1 MLLRCYVFFQSLLP
15 ILYFLLIKVSLN
27 PLLYSFVTSLSLSFC
42 FSSVK
47 LDGWRLFNK
56 IQSTLQIRDWNPII
70 KSATGGDLWEK
81 VFLKI
86 LQISQKKNTTCT
98 GNSKSGFFLRNLQN
112 FLGNLFWRTYA
123 NGYLENT
130 YANRKY
136 IFFYFIFTSDMMEK
150 NIS

>member
-1 MLLRCYVFFQSLLP
+1 MFFQSLFP
-15 ILYFLLIKVSLN
+15 ILYFLMIKVSLN

-70 KSATGGDLWEK
+70 KSAAGGDLSEK

-86 LQISQKKNTTCT
+86 SQISQKKHHLCW
-98 GNSKSGFFLRNLQN
+98 KLQKWIFPAKFAKRFRKLILKN
-112 FLGNLFWRTYA
+112 ICKRLL
-123 NGYLENT
+123 
-130 YANRKY
+130 RKY
-136 IFFYFIFTSDMMEK
+136 LCRQKIHIVLLYFYFWHDGK
-150 NIS
+150 NY